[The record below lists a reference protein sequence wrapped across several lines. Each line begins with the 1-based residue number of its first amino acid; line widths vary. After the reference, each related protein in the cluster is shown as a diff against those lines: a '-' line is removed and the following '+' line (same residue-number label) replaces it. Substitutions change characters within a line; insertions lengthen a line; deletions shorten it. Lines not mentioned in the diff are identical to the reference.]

1 MPKRKTSTGP
11 QTNPGCSD
19 GALLVITRM
28 QSNPEDFRGY
38 DARLRDVLEAAQ
50 RTLTQPGTA
59 SAAYQ
64 MSRRDAQAIMTAAET
79 YLFEPWLM
87 ESVLRAIA
95 PAQPRK
101 EVGLTTGRLSSNSLG
116 VGITAP
122 ASKLYANNTASAT
135 TWAPTFEESFQRE
148 MERYKQEEAK
158 RRAYGSVTRT
168 TKPFGDFV

>member
-50 RTLTQPGTA
+50 RTLTQPSTA

-101 EVGLTTGRLSSNSLG
+101 EVGLTTGSLISNASS
-116 VGITAP
+116 GI
-122 ASKLYANNTASAT
+122 YADSRASAT
-135 TWAPTFEESFQRE
+135 AWAPTFSESFRRE

-158 RRAYGSVTRT
+158 RRAYEPVTRT

>member
-50 RTLTQPGTA
+50 RTLTQPSTA

-95 PAQPRK
+95 PAQARK
-101 EVGLTTGRLSSNSLG
+101 EVGPTTGHLISN
-116 VGITAP
+116 P
-122 ASKLYANNTASAT
+122 SKLYANNIASNAVSS
-135 TWAPTFEESFQRE
+135 PTFSESFQRE

-158 RRAYGSVTRT
+158 RREYEMNK
-168 TKPFGDFV
+168 KPFGSFV

>member
-1 MPKRKTSTGP
+1 VNDMPKRKTSTGP

-87 ESVLRAIA
+87 ESVLRAIS

-101 EVGLTTGRLSSNSLG
+101 EVGLTTGRPIPNASS
-116 VGITAP
+116 GI
-122 ASKLYANNTASAT
+122 YADSRTSAT
-135 TWAPTFEESFQRE
+135 AWAPTFEESFQRE

-158 RRAYGSVTRT
+158 RRAYESVTRT

>member
-50 RTLTQPGTA
+50 RTLTQPSTA
-59 SAAYQ
+59 SAAYM

-87 ESVLRAIA
+87 ESVLRAIS

-101 EVGLTTGRLSSNSLG
+101 EVGLTTGRLISNASS
-116 VGITAP
+116 GI
-122 ASKLYANNTASAT
+122 YANTAT
-135 TWAPTFEESFQRE
+135 TNTTAWAPTFEESFQRE
-148 MERYKQEEAK
+148 MARYKQEEAK
-158 RRAYGSVTRT
+158 RRAYESVTRT

>member
-87 ESVLRAIA
+87 ESVLRAIS
-95 PAQPRK
+95 PAQARK
-101 EVGLTTGRLSSNSLG
+101 EVGLTTGHLISNASSN
-116 VGITAP
+116 I
-122 ASKLYANNTASAT
+122 YAT
-135 TWAPTFEESFQRE
+135 TSANAVSSPTFSESFQRE
-148 MERYKQEEAK
+148 MERYKQEDFK
-158 RRAYGSVTRT
+158 RREYEYAMNK
-168 TKPFGDFV
+168 KPFGSFV

>member
-50 RTLTQPGTA
+50 RTLTQPSTA

-101 EVGLTTGRLSSNSLG
+101 EVGLTTARYKQEE
-116 VGITAP
+116 A
-122 ASKLYANNTASAT
+122 KRREYANTAT
-135 TWAPTFEESFQRE
+135 TATATATAWAPTFEESFQRE
-148 MERYKQEEAK
+148 MERYKQEDFK
-158 RRAYGSVTRT
+158 RREYEYAMNK
-168 TKPFGDFV
+168 KPFGDFV

>member
-50 RTLTQPGTA
+50 RTLTQPSTA

-101 EVGLTTGRLSSNSLG
+101 EVGPTTGYLISNAGS
-116 VGITAP
+116 GI
-122 ASKLYANNTASAT
+122 YANTATTSASASASAT
-135 TWAPTFEESFQRE
+135 AWAPTFEESFQRE
-148 MERYKQEEAK
+148 MARYKQEEAK
-158 RRAYGSVTRT
+158 RREYEYAMNK
-168 TKPFGDFV
+168 KPFGSFV

>member
-1 MPKRKTSTGP
+1 
-11 QTNPGCSD
+11 
-19 GALLVITRM
+19 M

-116 VGITAP
+116 VGTLAP
-122 ASKLYANNTASAT
+122 ASKLYANNIASNAVSS
-135 TWAPTFEESFQRE
+135 PTFSESFQRE
-148 MERYKQEEAK
+148 MERYKQEDFK
-158 RRAYGSVTRT
+158 RREYEYAMNK
-168 TKPFGDFV
+168 KPFGSFV

>member
-95 PAQPRK
+95 PAQARK
-101 EVGLTTGRLSSNSLG
+101 EVGLTTGHLISN
-116 VGITAP
+116 
-122 ASKLYANNTASAT
+122 ASFNIYANTAT
-135 TWAPTFEESFQRE
+135 TTTSAIAWAPTFEESFQRE
-148 MERYKQEEAK
+148 MARYKQEEAK
-158 RRAYGSVTRT
+158 RREYEYAMNK
-168 TKPFGDFV
+168 KPFGDFV